1 MDYLVN
7 LYALSTSAEID
18 AKMQT
23 AEITIRRTLSPEFE
37 IVCDWIR
44 EHFGSGWSGETAIA
58 FMRQPISCFIAL
70 KDKKLLG
77 FAVYDSTSR
86 GFFGPTGVDEKA
98 RGSGIGHAL
107 LLATLLDMRNV
118 GHSYAVIGDI
128 GPAEFY
134 VNAVGATPIPGSE
147 QGLYVDL
154 LKPASK

>member
-7 LYALSTSAEID
+7 LYALSASAEID
-18 AKMQT
+18 AKMRAGGVT
-23 AEITIRRTLSPEFE
+23 VRRALSPEYE
-37 IVCDWIR
+37 IICDWIR

-70 KDKKLLG
+70 KNKNLQG

-134 VNAVGATPIPGSE
+134 VNAVGAIPIPGSE
-147 QGLYVDL
+147 QGLYADL